1 MEPDVARFSAK
12 ADLFNL
18 PVVDQILHLAWF
30 CHTALGQTR
39 VVTGDIRKLYDQLHL
54 NPPNISSYL
63 SYLSDGKG
71 RRIIRDKSGFRVE
84 GKCRAKLDEKFLE
97 HATSVDLSPIAS
109 SLREK
114 LTNSD
119 EIDFLTEAFDC
130 YRVKAFRSFM
140 IMVWCLAIS
149 HVMEYIISDAERLGK
164 FNSSIKMRYPKKDL
178 TVTVWE
184 DFSDLKEFEV
194 IDVAQHAKL
203 LSKNRADVLREKLK
217 RRNMAAHP
225 SSIEVTQAQADDY
238 VTDLVNNIVTKLN

>member
-1 MEPDVARFSAK
+1 MEADVSRFSAK

-30 CHTALGQTR
+30 CHTALRQDR
-39 VVTGDIRKLYDQLHL
+39 VVTGDIRKLYEQLHL

-71 RRIIRDKSGFRVE
+71 RRVIRDKRGFRVE
-84 GKCRAKLDEKFLE
+84 GKCRAKLDAKFAE
-97 HATSVDLSPIAS
+97 SATSIDVSPVAS

-114 LTNSD
+114 LTNPD

-130 YRVKAFRSFM
+130 YRVRAFRSFI

-149 HVMEYIISDAERLGK
+149 HVMEHVLSDAERLQR
-164 FNSSIKMRYPKKDL
+164 FNDSIDARYPKKKL
-178 TVTVWE
+178 EVTTWE
-184 DFSDLKEFEV
+184 DFAELKEFE
-194 IDVAQHAKL
+194 ILDVAQHSKV
-203 LSKNRADVLREKLK
+203 LSKNRADILREKLK

-225 SSIEVTQAQADDY
+225 SAIEVTQAQADDY
-238 VTDLVNNIVTKLN
+238 VTDLVNNIITKLK

>member
-1 MEPDVARFSAK
+1 MDADVARFSAK

-30 CHTALGQTR
+30 CHTALGQDR

-71 RRIIRDKSGFRVE
+71 RRVIRDKRGFRVE
-84 GKCRAKLDEKFLE
+84 GKCRAKLDEKFTDS
-97 HATSVDLSPIAS
+97 ATSVDLSPIAAA
-109 SLREK
+109 LREK
-114 LTNSD
+114 LTNPD

-130 YRVKAFRSFM
+130 YKVRAFRSFL
-140 IMVWCLAIS
+140 IMVWCLSIS
-149 HVMEYIISDAERLGK
+149 HLMEFILSDATRLDA
-164 FNSSIKMRYPKKDL
+164 FNSSIKIRFPKKS
-178 TVTVWE
+178 VVITVWE

-194 IDVAQHAKL
+194 IDVAQNAKI
-203 LSKNRADVLREKLK
+203 LSKNRAEILREKLK

-238 VTDLVNNIVTKLN
+238 VTDLVNNIVTKLK